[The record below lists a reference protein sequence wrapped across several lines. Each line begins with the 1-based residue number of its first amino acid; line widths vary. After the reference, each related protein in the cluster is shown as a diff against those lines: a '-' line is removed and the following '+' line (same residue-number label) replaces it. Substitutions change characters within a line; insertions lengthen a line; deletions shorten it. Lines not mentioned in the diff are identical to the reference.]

1 MLEYK
6 LYRLDSAAQHIICA
20 KDLLARDDLDALREV
35 EKICNVSAVEI
46 WQGARRVGRV
56 KKDNAELNA
65 SDRTS
70 L

>member
-6 LYRLDSAAQHIICA
+6 LYRLDSTAHHIICA
-20 KDLLARDDLDALREV
+20 KDLLARDDLDALREA
-35 EKICNVSAVEI
+35 EMICNESAVEI
-46 WQGARRVGRV
+46 WQGTRCVARV

-65 SDRTS
+65 SDRSS

>member
-6 LYRLDSAAQHIICA
+6 LYRLDGTTRHIVSIRGVV
-20 KDLLARDDLDALREV
+20 ARDDLDALAEAEKLCDASAIEV
-35 EKICNVSAVEI
+35 
-46 WQGARRVGRV
+46 WQGTRCVARV
-56 KKDNAELNA
+56 KKDNAALDA